1 MAELRPSGHQ
11 TEEQEE
17 NTQAMEAGMGKL
29 GVQGC
34 CQAVQGWSQEGPTET
49 GLKKGHKEG

>member
-17 NTQAMEAGMGKL
+17 NTQAVATGTDIMGIL
-29 GVQGC
+29 
-34 CQAVQGWSQEGPTET
+34 
-49 GLKKGHKEG
+49 